1 MEEIGCHF
9 KFEKIIG
16 NIYHN
21 TELMLSSGRNCL
33 RYIIKERKITTLFL
47 PYFLC
52 ESLSEVAMLENVN
65 VVYYHIDN
73 ELLPLNINQDELN
86 ENSYLYLVNYY
97 GLLSDIID
105 DLIEKYKY
113 VIVDNTHDFFDKDN
127 HCADVIYNYRKY
139 FGVPDGACIVS
150 DDLLY
155 NPTYSAGKSLDK
167 IIEMVSRDET
177 GEFFHYPTFK
187 EADKHFKNE
196 DLRYMSNFTR
206 NYLNAIDYNTVLK
219 KRLENYRILL
229 EQLSKYNDLQLKEK
243 ELSYMYPL
251 LVDDGDDLRNYL
263 KKNNIYAIKLWP
275 NILWNGANSEEIKR
289 VENMI
294 LLPIDQ
300 RYSTDAMLYMSDVID
315 NYFSKNKSIK
325 KILHWGK
332 YGR

>member
-21 TELMLSSGRNCL
+21 TNLLLSSGRNCL

-65 VVYYHIDN
+65 IVYYHIDN
-73 ELLPLNINQDELN
+73 ELLPLNIDKEKLQEDT
-86 ENSYLYLVNYY
+86 YLYLVNYY
-97 GLLSDIID
+97 GLLSDKID
-105 DLIEKYKY
+105 VLIDKYKY
-113 VIVDNTHDFFDKDN
+113 VIVDNTHDFFDKNN
-127 HCADVIYNYRKY
+127 HNADIIYNYRKY

-150 DDLLY
+150 NDLLY
-155 NPTYSAGKSLDK
+155 NSSYSEGKSLNK

-177 GEFFHYPTFK
+177 GEFFHYPTFL

-206 NYLNAIDYNTVLK
+206 NYLNAIDYNLILK
-219 KRLENYRILL
+219 KRKENYKILL
-229 EQLSKYNDLQLKEK
+229 ERLQKYNNLQLKENN
-243 ELSYMYPL
+243 LNYMYPL
-251 LVDDGDDLRNYL
+251 LVDDGENLRSYL
-263 KKNNIYAIKLWP
+263 KNNNIYAIKLWP
-275 NILWNGANSEEIKR
+275 NVTWNGANSEEIKR
-289 VENMI
+289 AENMI

-300 RYSTDAMLYMSDVID
+300 RYSSDEMLYMSNTID
-315 NYFSKNKSIK
+315 NYFSKSKIRK
-325 KILHWGK
+325 KNL
-332 YGR
+332 Y

>member
-65 VVYYHIDN
+65 IVYYHIDN

-86 ENSYLYLVNYY
+86 ENAYLYLVNYY
-97 GLLSDIID
+97 GLLSDRID

-113 VIVDNTHDFFDKDN
+113 VIVDNTHDFFDKNN

-150 DDLLY
+150 NDLLY
-155 NPTYSAGKSLDK
+155 NPTYSTGKSLDK

-177 GEFFHYPTFK
+177 GEFFHYPTFI

-196 DLRYMSNFTR
+196 DLRYMSNFTK
-206 NYLNAIDYNTVLK
+206 NYLNAIDYNMVLK
-219 KRLENYRILL
+219 KRLENYKILL

-243 ELSYMYPL
+243 ELSYMFPL
-251 LVDDGDDLRNYL
+251 LVDDGDDLRTYL

-275 NILWNGANSEEIKR
+275 NVLWNGANSEEIKR
-289 VENMI
+289 VENII

-300 RYSTDAMLYMSDVID
+300 RYSADEMLYMSGVID
-315 NYFSKNKSIK
+315 NYFSKNRSRK
-325 KILHWGK
+325 KIL
-332 YGR
+332 Y